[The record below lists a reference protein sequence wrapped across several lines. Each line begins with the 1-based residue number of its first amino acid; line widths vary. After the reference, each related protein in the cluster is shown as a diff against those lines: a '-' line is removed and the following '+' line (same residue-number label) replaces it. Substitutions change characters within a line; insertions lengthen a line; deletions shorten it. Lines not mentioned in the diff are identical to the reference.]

1 MHVFLR
7 MVEKCTEKLLS
18 RKFCEKG
25 VSTGFIFKTE
35 TGNKEKKSDF
45 FDAFECLPT
54 PSVE

>member
-1 MHVFLR
+1 

-18 RKFCEKG
+18 RKFCEKR

-35 TGNKEKKSDF
+35 TGKKEKRSDF
-45 FDAFECLPT
+45 FDALECLPT